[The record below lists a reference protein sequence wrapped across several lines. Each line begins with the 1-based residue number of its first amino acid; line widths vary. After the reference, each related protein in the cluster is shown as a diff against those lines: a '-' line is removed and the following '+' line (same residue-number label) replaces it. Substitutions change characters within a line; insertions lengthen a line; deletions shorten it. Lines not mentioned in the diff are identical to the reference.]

1 MKKMMQKLRSRA
13 GESISEV
20 LIAMLVSALGL
31 AMLAGVISTSVRI
44 INNSK
49 TTMKTFIQNEN
60 ALEQRESSE
69 DDGLL
74 TVSVDGAPIKLTGE
88 SADKITVSYTN
99 RSIGRKTVVSYR

>member
-74 TVSVDGAPIKLTGE
+74 TVSVDGAQIKLTE
-88 SADKITVSYTN
+88 DSDDQITVSYTN

>member
-69 DDGLL
+69 YDGLL